1 MENSPGLKTQFSK
14 KLGWFSIGLCALCC
28 TLPIIGTIA
37 GIGSLAAVS
46 FYLEKFA
53 FLILAIAAVA
63 FVYSFFRGK
72 AFVCSCDENCDTNC
86 TCKTSAESQNRPLL

>member
-1 MENSPGLKTQFSK
+1 MKNSSGLKAQFSK
-14 KLGWFSIGLCALCC
+14 KLGWFGIGLCALCC

-37 GIGSLAAVS
+37 GIGSLAVVS

-53 FLILAIAAVA
+53 FFILAIAAVA

-72 AFVCSCDENCDTNC
+72 AFVRRCDENCGINC
-86 TCKTSAESQNRPLL
+86 ICKTSTESQM